1 MSWISN
7 AMMWWSDDSGSTW
20 NKVSDHNRSEVTIDY
35 ERIGADQRMVNGT
48 FRRYS
53 VTKKRT
59 FAMSWENL
67 PSNSSTGTGGIGTAD
82 GGYGGQQIQDWYTA
96 HDGSFLVK
104 FRKGADDG
112 KAAND
117 GTIETVTCVLTDF
130 SKAVNKRG
138 PGTDLWNISLTL
150 AEV

>member
-1 MSWISN
+1 MSWITN

-20 NKVSDHNRSEVTIDY
+20 NKVTDHNRSPVTVDF
-35 ERIGADQRMVNGT
+35 ERIGTDQRMANGT
-48 FRRYS
+48 LRRYS

-59 FAMSWENL
+59 FTMSWNDL
-67 PSNSSTGTGGIGTAD
+67 PSISNAGIGTAD
-82 GGYGGQQIQDWYTA
+82 SGYGGQQILDWYNA

-130 SKAVNKRG
+130 SRETVKRG
-138 PGTDLWNISLTL
+138 PQTDIWNVNLTL